1 MESLVYRN
9 AVESGSIPLGS
20 LIGSYGTQDVFVTKT
35 KSKSDTIMRKRED
48 AIMEITPVEVD
59 KYETA
64 LYAIRQDWDGSL
76 YVDIIDSAALTEFQ
90 RNGKMEHNKGTFFW
104 RNIPEEVEE
113 ELYLERRVD
122 VDPFELES
130 YVIATDD
137 GDSRE

>member
-1 MESLVYRN
+1 MEEN
-9 AVESGSIPLGS
+9 GSIPFDS

-35 KSKSDTIMRKRED
+35 KSKSDTIMRNRED

-90 RNGKMEHNKGTFFW
+90 RNGEIEDNKVTIFW

-137 GDSRE
+137 GDSCE